1 MPVTNQLP
9 VQFSRGMPPIEA
21 IPSVELARLRHRP
34 QRAGGRDRAR
44 RQRALTSC
52 ARGTVRRSTY
62 RAPRHANRTC
72 GALKASDD
80 VADELSVTD
89 APRLAKTNPSA
100 VRWTSPARRSAST
113 ESLTQAGADIP
124 RARLLV
130 ANALGMALNRRA
142 PREGGIIHSD
152 QGVQPV
158 RVLGLQPEGHTS
170 RPRAVR
176 GCRWRSVRQRDGRG
190 VLGPHAGRAAQP
202 QKMEDT
208 HRTRHCDP
216 RLHRDPAQ
224 HQETPQRPE
233 HAHTQRI
240 REPTPTTK
248 NRRLIP
254 DHRLQDSRVRSRVRS
269 S

>member
-21 IPSVELARLRHRP
+21 IPSVELARLRHHP

-124 RARLLV
+124 RATSPGRC
-130 ANALGMALNRRA
+130 ARRA
-142 PREGGIIHSD
+142 HPPHAPR
-152 QGVQPV
+152 
-158 RVLGLQPEGHTS
+158 T
-170 RPRAVR
+170 PRAR
-176 GCRWRSVRQRDGRG
+176 TPPRLAPLALRHRAARPPARPAPTAARRPPDGR
-190 VLGPHAGRAAQP
+190 VSEHDRRPLGGRS
-202 QKMEDT
+202 M
-208 HRTRHCDP
+208 
-216 RLHRDPAQ
+216 
-224 HQETPQRPE
+224 
-233 HAHTQRI
+233 I
-240 REPTPTTK
+240 G
-248 NRRLIP
+248 RR
-254 DHRLQDSRVRSRVRS
+254 RSIER
-269 S
+269 